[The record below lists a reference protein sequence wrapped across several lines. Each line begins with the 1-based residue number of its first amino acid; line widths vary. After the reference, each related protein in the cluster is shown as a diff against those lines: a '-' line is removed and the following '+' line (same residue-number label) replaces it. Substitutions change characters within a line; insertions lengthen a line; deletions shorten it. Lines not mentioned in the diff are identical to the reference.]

1 MNSVVIATKRGIMDF
16 QFLPV
21 FQGLTEQELHD
32 LEQIGAIRRQKFN
45 KHVTVFHVG
54 DLVHEIGIVLEG
66 SVLIENNDLW
76 GNKSILSRVEKGQV
90 FAESYAF
97 HEVPL
102 MVDAIADEDSLILFL
117 DVQQLMEE
125 QNAQATWYCKML
137 KNLLLISTKKNR
149 NLSNRIFCTTSKTVR
164 GRLAAFFSE
173 QAAKTGSNT
182 FDIPFN
188 RQQMADY
195 LNLDRSALSKELGKM
210 REEGLLTF
218 RKNHFSIKGF

>member
-1 MNSVVIATKRGIMDF
+1 MDF

-21 FQGLTEQELHD
+21 FQGLTEQELQQ
-32 LEQIGAIRRQKFN
+32 LEQIGAIRRQNFH
-45 KHVTVFHVG
+45 KHVTVFHEG

-117 DVQQLMEE
+117 DVQWLMEE

-149 NLSNRIFCTTSKTVR
+149 NLSNRIFCTTAKTVR

-173 QAAKTGSNT
+173 QAAKAGNNT

>member
-1 MNSVVIATKRGIMDF
+1 MDF

-21 FQGLTEQELHD
+21 FQGLTEQELQQ
-32 LEQIGAIRRQKFN
+32 LEQIGAIRRQNFH
-45 KHVTVFHVG
+45 KHVTVFHEG
-54 DLVHEIGIVLEG
+54 DLVHEIGIVLEV
-66 SVLIENNDLW
+66 SVLIENNDLC

-117 DVQQLMEE
+117 DVQWLMEE

-149 NLSNRIFCTTSKTVR
+149 NLSNRIFCTTAKTVR

-173 QAAKTGSNT
+173 QAAKAGNNT

>member
-1 MNSVVIATKRGIMDF
+1 MDF

-21 FQGLTEQELHD
+21 FQGLTEQELQQ
-32 LEQIGAIRRQKFN
+32 LEQIGAIRRQNFH
-45 KHVTVFHVG
+45 KHETVFHEG

-117 DVQQLMEE
+117 DVQRLMEE
-125 QNAQATWYCKML
+125 QNAQDTWYCKML
-137 KNLLLISTKKNR
+137 KNLLLMSTKKNR
-149 NLSNRIFCTTSKTVR
+149 NLSNRIFCTTAKTVR

-173 QAAKTGSNT
+173 QAAKAGNNT

>member
-1 MNSVVIATKRGIMDF
+1 MDF

-32 LEQIGAIRRQKFN
+32 LEQIDAIRRQKFN
-45 KHVTVFHVG
+45 KHMTVFHVG

-97 HEVPL
+97 HKVPL

-117 DVQQLMEE
+117 DVQWLMEE

-137 KNLLLISTKKNR
+137 KNLLLISTLVSLN
-149 NLSNRIFCTTSKTVR
+149 TTIIS
-164 GRLAAFFSE
+164 F
-173 QAAKTGSNT
+173 
-182 FDIPFN
+182 
-188 RQQMADY
+188 
-195 LNLDRSALSKELGKM
+195 SALFKA
-210 REEGLLTF
+210 
-218 RKNHFSIKGF
+218 SI